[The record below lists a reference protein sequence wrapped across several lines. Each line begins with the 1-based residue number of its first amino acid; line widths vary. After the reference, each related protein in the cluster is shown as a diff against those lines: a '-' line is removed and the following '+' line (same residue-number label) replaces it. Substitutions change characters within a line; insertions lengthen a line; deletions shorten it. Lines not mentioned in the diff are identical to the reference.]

1 MKKTPF
7 FACIAIL
14 LLAGCEKEVE
24 VVDLTVGWTIGLESP
39 DSDMCSR
46 AGIKDIHVSLHSP
59 GDEYERYGT
68 CTTGVVSFENIPRTG
83 YEIEVSG
90 LNDDGCPVYY
100 GSSHVPSSDVILGY
114 ETLRLESLPST
125 GTVSIGWWFSDGRF
139 CSYHDVDDVRIII
152 FKDDIEVINYEVACE
167 DGLYTIEE
175 ALTGRYSIRLE
186 AEAGEG
192 FLCREY
198 HDLELQPCG
207 LIDVQDAFEPCASTR

>member
-14 LLAGCEKEVE
+14 LLAGCERETE

-39 DSDMCSR
+39 DTDMCSR
-46 AGIKDIHVSLHSP
+46 AGIQDIHVSLRSVN
-59 GDEYERYGT
+59 DDYERYGS
-68 CTTGVVSFENIPRTG
+68 CTTGLVSFENIPQAA

-90 LNDDGCPVYY
+90 LNADGCPIYY
-100 GSSHVPSSDVILGY
+100 GARHVPTSDIILGF

-139 CSYHDVDDVRIII
+139 CSYHDVDRVRIII
-152 FKDDIEVINYEVACE
+152 FKDDIEIINREVDC
-167 DGLYTIEE
+167 DSGFYTIEE

-186 AEAGEG
+186 AEAEEG
-192 FLCREY
+192 LLCREY
-198 HDLELQPCG
+198 HDMNLQPCG
-207 LIDVQDAFEPCASTR
+207 MLDAQDAFEACPNPR